1 MTCTRCG
8 QASRVTETRT
18 PESPARTWVGEI
30 RKASEVA
37 TWYTSDIVVR
47 VRSCPNGHRWNTIEL
62 SSDDLDQMVKD
73 GKP

>member
-1 MTCTRCG
+1 MNCTRCG
-8 QASRVTETRT
+8 SGSRVTETRH
-18 PESPARTWVGEI
+18 PDSSPRTWVGEVK
-30 RKASEVA
+30 KAGEVA